1 MRTTFLKTSVGVLFS
16 LALAANATADEYAID
31 TAHSSVSFKISHL
44 GLSYVHG
51 RFNSF
56 AGGFSLDSS
65 DPAKNSFKL
74 DIKSQ
79 SVDTNNPGRDNHL
92 RSPDFFNAKQFSSV
106 TFKSTSVKQVDGGYE
121 VSGDL
126 TMHGTTKPVTF
137 TLKGGG
143 TAEFPKGVKRTGFEA
158 DFVIKRSDFG
168 VGKPM
173 PALGDDVFV
182 SIGFEGTK
190 KS

>member
-1 MRTTFLKTSVGVLFS
+1 MRTTLLKTSVGVLFS
-16 LALAANATADEYAID
+16 FGLAANATADEYAID

-56 AGGFSLDSS
+56 SGGFSLDSS

-106 TFKSTSVKQVDGGYE
+106 TFKSTQRQAGRWR
-121 VSGDL
+121 L
-126 TMHGTTKPVTF
+126 
-137 TLKGGG
+137 
-143 TAEFPKGVKRTGFEA
+143 
-158 DFVIKRSDFG
+158 
-168 VGKPM
+168 
-173 PALGDDVFV
+173 
-182 SIGFEGTK
+182 
-190 KS
+190 

>member
-1 MRTTFLKTSVGVLFS
+1 MRANLCRASVGVVAFLG
-16 LALAANATADEYAID
+16 LAAVAAADEYAID
-31 TAHSSVSFKISHL
+31 TMHSSVSFKISHL

-56 AGGFSLDSS
+56 SGGFTLDSS
-65 DPAKNSFKL
+65 ESAKNSFKM

-79 SVDTNNPGRDNHL
+79 SVDTNNSGRDTHL
-92 RSPDFFNAKQFSSV
+92 RSPDFLNAKQYSSL
-106 TFKSTSVKQVDGGYE
+106 TFKSTSVKPVDGGFE

-126 TMHGTTKPVTF
+126 TMHGTTKPITF

-143 TAEFPKGVKRTGFEA
+143 TAEFPKGVTRTGFA
-158 DFVIKRSDFG
+158 TDFVIKRSDFG

-173 PALGDDVFV
+173 AALGDEVSV

-190 KS
+190 KK

>member
-1 MRTTFLKTSVGVLFS
+1 MRAMLFKASVGVVALLG
-16 LALAANATADEYAID
+16 LASIATADEYAID

-44 GLSYVHG
+44 GLSFVHG

-56 AGGFSLDSS
+56 TGGFAIDSA
-65 DPAKNSFKL
+65 DPSKNSFTL

-79 SVDTNNPGRDNHL
+79 SVDTNNSGRDNHL
-92 RSPDFFNAKQFSSV
+92 RSPDFFNARQYSTV
-106 TFKSTSVKQVDGGYE
+106 TFKSTSVKPVEGGFE

-126 TMHGTTKPVTF
+126 TLHGTTKPISF

-143 TAEFPKGVKRTGFEA
+143 TAEFPKGVTRTGFST
-158 DFVIKRSDFG
+158 DFVLKRSDFG
-168 VGKPM
+168 VGKPT
-173 PALGDDVFV
+173 PALGDEVSV

-190 KS
+190 K

>member
-1 MRTTFLKTSVGVLFS
+1 MRAILLRASVGVVAILG
-16 LALAANATADEYAID
+16 LASVATADDYAID

-56 AGGFSLDSS
+56 TGGFSLDPS

-74 DIKSQ
+74 DIKTQ
-79 SVDTNNPGRDNHL
+79 SVDTNNGARDNHL
-92 RSPDFFNAKQFSSV
+92 RSPDFFNAKQYASV
-106 TFKSTSVKQVDGGYE
+106 TFKSTSVKPVDGGFE
-121 VSGDL
+121 VIGEL
-126 TMHGTTKPVTF
+126 TMHGETKPVTF

-143 TAEFPKGVKRTGFEA
+143 TAEFPKGVTRTGFA
-158 DFVIKRSDFG
+158 TDFVIKRSDFG

-173 PALGDDVFV
+173 PVLGDEVSV

-190 KS
+190 KK